1 MTSKGEEI
9 KIESRMLNDSKKAA
23 SVLGATFRPVEETIR
38 DLIETSIELG
48 IVEPQLRE
56 LSSVEAHF
64 CLSMSFSIFYTE
76 RVREMPIVEEC
87 FTLI

>member
-1 MTSKGEEI
+1 MHGSGGRSALRLGTQVKDIISELFPSFELGVPVTVTSKGESI

-48 IVEPQLRE
+48 IIEPQLRD
-56 LSSVEAHF
+56 
-64 CLSMSFSIFYTE
+64 
-76 RVREMPIVEEC
+76 
-87 FTLI
+87 